1 MNIRR
6 TSTKLLSLAAVATI
20 AVAVWATWAT
30 ERVKAAPE
38 RSMDS
43 GLIGVT
49 AGQVVRFNAVN
60 TGTRAIIIIG
70 GKFLDSNGTLLIE
83 SRESR
88 LLQPGQGV
96 SFDLPGSERGR
107 MEVHAVVSFVG
118 AGDIDQLN
126 TSTQIIDATGQSKMG
141 WSNHNETL
149 VRDAEDQR

>member
-20 AVAVWATWAT
+20 ALAVWATWAT

-60 TGTRAIIIIG
+60 TGDRAIIIIG
-70 GKFLDSNGTLLIE
+70 GKYLDINGNLLIE
-83 SRESR
+83 SLGSR
-88 LLQPGQGV
+88 LLHPGQGV
-96 SFDLPGSERGR
+96 SFDLPGREGGR
-107 MEVHAVVSFVG
+107 MEVHATLSFT
-118 AGDIDQLN
+118 GDPAMLT

-141 WSNHNETL
+141 WNQHNETF
-149 VRDAEDQR
+149 VQDSGDQR